1 MSMMKSVVF
10 ALLLTAIC
18 VHAFPGCPP
27 ICPFGCSNIGL
38 DSFGCPICE
47 CFPQQPGPPP
57 GPPPPGPPPPGPPPP
72 GPPPPGPPPPGPPP
86 PGPPGGCPPVC
97 PPGCSISGS
106 DDKGCP
112 TCDCP
117 DDGCS
122 QLLCSVDCILVDNTH
137 GCATCVCPP
146 EIPRCTE
153 CYPCSGFRGHSGRC
167 RCFCDVRDLLCGQCI
182 VLPDV
187 A

>member
-86 PGPPGGCPPVC
+86 PGPPGGCGACSFSCTSITTPDGICQCLCYEPPRC
-97 PPGCSISGS
+97 PL
-106 DDKGCP
+106 CP
-112 TCDCP
+112 CLTDGP
-117 DDGCS
+117 PQYSEDGC
-122 QLLCSVDCILVDNTH
+122 LICNCL
-137 GCATCVCPP
+137 
-146 EIPRCTE
+146 EIFRKKRALKARWPRR
-153 CYPCSGFRGHSGRC
+153 PLAGKKAH
-167 RCFCDVRDLLCGQCI
+167 
-182 VLPDV
+182 
-187 A
+187 